1 MTLAEADDR
10 RRDDDIIPADLAI
23 RAMRDSGYKNTAY
36 ALAELIDNSVQAV
49 ADLVEVFCLE
59 ERVAVNARQRRRI
72 TQIAVLDNGLG
83 MPEYVLGLALQFGNG
98 THLDDRE
105 GIGRFGMGLPN
116 ASISQAKRLDV
127 WTWQSG
133 PDNAVHSYLDVD
145 EIESGSLKRVP
156 KPKHDP
162 LPREW
167 KQRAHNLGT
176 TGTLVL
182 WTKFDDERLT
192 WKGSRA
198 TLDHTE
204 ALIGRM
210 YRKFIHAGDLR
221 IHLKAFDGH
230 EVIYDRD
237 VRVND
242 PLYLMAPSSTP
253 APFNNT
259 PMFQRYGEE
268 DQVFEIRG
276 NGAVQNVVVRMS
288 WARPETLP
296 EDGADRGAKDY
307 GKHAAKNIGLSIVR
321 AGRELDLDPSWA
333 ISDPTERWWGAEV
346 EFPPSFDEVFG
357 VTNNKQSA
365 TIFSHM
371 ANFDWKTEAEPG
383 EEFLDY
389 KRRLKDDGDARAD
402 LIEIVDYIK
411 TGIRRLRSNLEDQ
424 TKGRRSARRHDDT
437 TVEDRASTKFKERAE
452 FGHRAEADDEVFDK
466 QAKDAL
472 VDDLKEKKYAEEIA
486 REIAEAVQRREKR
499 VIFVEATSEADA
511 FFSVDPKPGG
521 VTEIVFNR
529 SHPAFRML
537 LMALDADITEATE
550 RELTIRIQNASDTL
564 KMLFAAW
571 GRLEIEDIP
580 GRERLRR
587 MRQDW
592 GRMARDFLTDGDSEP

>member
-192 WKGSRA
+192 WKGSAQR
-198 TLDHTE
+198 
-204 ALIGRM
+204 LITQKHLLGECIENSFMRVTCE
-210 YRKFIHAGDLR
+210 FI
-221 IHLKAFDGH
+221 
-230 EVIYDRD
+230 
-237 VRVND
+237 
-242 PLYLMAPSSTP
+242 
-253 APFNNT
+253 
-259 PMFQRYGEE
+259 
-268 DQVFEIRG
+268 
-276 NGAVQNVVVRMS
+276 
-288 WARPETLP
+288 
-296 EDGADRGAKDY
+296 
-307 GKHAAKNIGLSIVR
+307 
-321 AGRELDLDPSWA
+321 
-333 ISDPTERWWGAEV
+333 
-346 EFPPSFDEVFG
+346 
-357 VTNNKQSA
+357 
-365 TIFSHM
+365 
-371 ANFDWKTEAEPG
+371 
-383 EEFLDY
+383 
-389 KRRLKDDGDARAD
+389 
-402 LIEIVDYIK
+402 
-411 TGIRRLRSNLEDQ
+411 
-424 TKGRRSARRHDDT
+424 
-437 TVEDRASTKFKERAE
+437 
-452 FGHRAEADDEVFDK
+452 
-466 QAKDAL
+466 
-472 VDDLKEKKYAEEIA
+472 
-486 REIAEAVQRREKR
+486 
-499 VIFVEATSEADA
+499 
-511 FFSVDPKPGG
+511 
-521 VTEIVFNR
+521 
-529 SHPAFRML
+529 
-537 LMALDADITEATE
+537 
-550 RELTIRIQNASDTL
+550 
-564 KMLFAAW
+564 
-571 GRLEIEDIP
+571 
-580 GRERLRR
+580 
-587 MRQDW
+587 
-592 GRMARDFLTDGDSEP
+592 